1 MNKKTLLQLMTET
14 VLTSP
19 ANTYKNTYRF
29 YDPPI
34 IGFADAKDPLFQ
46 EMKKEGI
53 IGDHYRLPTE
63 WLPGATTVISYFL
76 PFTTEVRSSNLEPGH
91 ASIQWLHA
99 RFPGEEF
106 NNQMRR
112 IIINELEAAGG
123 KALSPML
130 EPEINIDYTIF
141 SSNWS
146 ERHAAY
152 IAGLGTFSL
161 NAGLITEKGMSGRF
175 GSVITNLK
183 FDPTPLKYSHHFA
196 HCPQTNDGKCGAC
209 IKRCPVNAIT
219 KEGKDKAKCHYY
231 LFIENPLQDTNKE
244 FGYPYSACG
253 KCQTNVPCENS
264 IPGARFYPKS
274 NS

>member
-1 MNKKTLLQLMTET
+1 MNKKKLLQIMTET
-14 VLTSP
+14 ALTSTG
-19 ANTYKNTYRF
+19 NTFKNTYRF

-34 IGFADAKDPLFQ
+34 IGFADADDQLFQ
-46 EMKKEGI
+46 EMKKDEI
-53 IGDHYRLPTE
+53 IGDIYRLPKE
-63 WLPGATTVISYFL
+63 WLPEATTVISYFL
-76 PFTTEVRSSNLEPGH
+76 PFTTEVRHSNHEPGL
-91 ASIQWLHA
+91 ASIEWLHA

-112 IIINELEAAGG
+112 IVIKELENAGG
-123 KALSPML
+123 KALAPML
-130 EPEINIDYTIF
+130 EPEMVIDYNIYA
-141 SSNWS
+141 SNWS

-161 NAGLITEKGMSGRF
+161 NAALITEKGMSGRF

-183 FDPTPLKYSHHFA
+183 FDPTPRSYSHPFA

-209 IKRCPVNAIT
+209 IQRCPVNAIT

-231 LFIENPLQDTNKE
+231 LFTDNPLQDTNKE

-253 KCQTNVPCENS
+253 KCQSNVPCESS
-264 IPGARFYPKS
+264 IPGERFYPKS